1 MSTLEKKIYAEI
13 TVPGNKKIEAVSS
26 KTTYRGLSTVN
37 PDNSSY
43 KLFDIALI
51 KQDLINHFHI
61 RQGEKL
67 SNPEFG
73 TIIWDALFEPLTDTL
88 RDAITNNVTQIINND
103 PRTNVDSI
111 LIDQY
116 EKGIQIEC
124 TITYLPFNISETL
137 RMRFDEDAGFLK
149 T

>member
-1 MSTLEKKIYAEI
+1 MSQLEKNLYKRV
-13 TVPGNKKIEAVSS
+13 TVSQPTQTATAGRK
-26 KTTYRGLSTVN
+26 YRGFSTVA
-37 PDNSSY
+37 DSKSY
-43 KLFDIALI
+43 SLYDFELI

-73 TIIWDALFEPLTDTL
+73 TIIWDAIFEPLTDTM
-88 RDAITNNVTQIINND
+88 RDAISNNVTQIINND

-116 EKGIQIEC
+116 EKGIQVEC